1 MMWLTFI
8 FVGTMIL
15 MIPGVLEVLFYIIA
29 IPVVVIGALI
39 YYPANFM
46 VKKLLEVLKIGK
58 QKEN

>member
-8 FVGTMIL
+8 FVGIIIL
-15 MIPGVLEVLFYIIA
+15 MFPGVLEVLFYIVA
-29 IPVVVIGALI
+29 VPLVIVAALI
-39 YYPANFM
+39 YIPANFM